1 MFENAVTIDPSFA
14 LAYAACANACAMFY
28 CNYSRDTIWVER
40 ARNASG
46 KAVGLRW
53 DLPEVQVSQAWVLY
67 ATDLHDEAVR
77 MVQKAIERK
86 RDCEG
91 AYYLLCRALFS
102 AGRYREVADAAEIAL
117 EASGEDYNVYVPI
130 LNALGAL
137 GKEEIRKN
145 IQLRAVAA
153 FENHLKQ
160 VPEDARA
167 RILVAGYYA
176 ELSRVEDAMRETT
189 MAMTLRANEASILY
203 NAACVFCLL
212 KKKPEAID
220 ALRKAFDAGFKDPN
234 WARRDPDMALLHGD
248 PDFERMYPPSETT
261 K

>member
-1 MFENAVTIDPSFA
+1 
-14 LAYAACANACAMFY
+14 
-28 CNYSRDTIWVER
+28 
-40 ARNASG
+40 
-46 KAVGLRW
+46 
-53 DLPEVQVSQAWVLY
+53 VSQAWVLY
-67 ATDLHDEAVR
+67 ATDLHSEAVR

-86 RDCEG
+86 KDCEG

-102 AGRYREVADAAEIAL
+102 AGRYREVADIAEVAL

-137 GKEEIRKN
+137 GKHEIRNN
-145 IQLRAVAA
+145 IQMRGVAA

-176 ELSRVEDAMRETT
+176 EVGRVDDAIRETT

-203 NAACVFCLL
+203 NAACVFCML
-212 KKKPEAID
+212 KRKPEALD
-220 ALRKAFDAGFKDPN
+220 ALRKAYDAGFKDPN
-234 WARRDPDMALLHGD
+234 WARRDPDLAPLLGE
-248 PDFERMYPPSETT
+248 PEFERLYPATETT
-261 K
+261 S